1 MNPSFDF
8 IFGEP
13 PDHGIGR
20 WLQGA
25 VVPVDT
31 GFRITTDLIFRY
43 STAPAWLQNRV
54 VIEVDRPF
62 DPGDFA
68 AYLELLSTG
77 SFETASRA
85 VVLSQITDLDPAV
98 ASAILKTSAER
109 SDAADQ
115 ASLALLKELA
125 GLGNQLEQVAK
136 RERMQLAFARFR
148 APMHGT

>member
-1 MNPSFDF
+1 MNPGFDF

-20 WLQGA
+20 WLHGA
-25 VVPVDT
+25 VVPVGT
-31 GFRITTDLIFRY
+31 GFKLTADLIFRY

-62 DPGDFA
+62 DPGDFV
-68 AYLELLSTG
+68 AYLKLASSGL
-77 SFETASRA
+77 FETASRA
-85 VVLSQITDLDPAV
+85 LALSQIRDLDPAD
-98 ASAILKTSAER
+98 ASAILEASADR
-109 SDAADQ
+109 IDAADQ

-136 RERMQLAFARFR
+136 RERMQMAFARFR
-148 APMHGT
+148 APMHGS